1 MNLFP
6 SRLWINKSPISNV
19 NKLEL
24 FAVNKLYT
32 AYRIKKII
40 YRLLNCRAPN
50 LGSSSFIIKA
60 GTDCNAN
67 CCCSKDIGMNQVNKE
82 VVLQF

>member
-6 SRLWINKSPISNV
+6 SRLWINKSPINNV

-32 AYRIKKII
+32 AKRIKK
-40 YRLLNCRAPN
+40 NN
-50 LGSSSFIIKA
+50 LPSFK
-60 GTDCNAN
+60 
-67 CCCSKDIGMNQVNKE
+67 
-82 VVLQF
+82 L